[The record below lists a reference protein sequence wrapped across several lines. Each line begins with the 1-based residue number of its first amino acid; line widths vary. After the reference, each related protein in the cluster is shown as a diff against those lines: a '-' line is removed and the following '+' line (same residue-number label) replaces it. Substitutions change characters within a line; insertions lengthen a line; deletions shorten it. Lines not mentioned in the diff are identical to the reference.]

1 MYTMLSHEKL
11 FIFRLAISP
20 VDLHDHA
27 WRGEFQPV
35 TIDITLLAIKIYASN
50 QRGQS
55 VIQGISIGG
64 PR

>member
-1 MYTMLSHEKL
+1 MVSHEKL

-20 VDLHDHA
+20 VDLHA

-64 PR
+64 RR